1 MDELFRLRK
10 KSTDC
15 LGELLEKNRLEKTT
29 DEASLREG
37 NMNKNRRDELF
48 LLEKKNDRLF
58 GLENPKNK
66 TWRRQRNLKKTTL
79 FSFQ

>member
-10 KSTDC
+10 KLTDC
-15 LGELLEKNRLEKTT
+15 LGELLEKNRLEKTM
-29 DEASLREG
+29 DVASLREE

-66 TWRRQRNLKKTTL
+66 TWRR
-79 FSFQ
+79 